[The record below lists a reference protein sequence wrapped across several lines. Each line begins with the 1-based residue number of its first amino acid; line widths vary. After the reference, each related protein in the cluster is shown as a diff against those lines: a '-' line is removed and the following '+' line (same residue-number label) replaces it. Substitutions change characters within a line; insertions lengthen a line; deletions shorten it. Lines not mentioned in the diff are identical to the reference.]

1 MAKQSSQHSDGKC
14 DDLIEERRAANAS
27 KSNTQIIAL
36 NKRFNDT
43 KKKFSMN
50 TMQSADLDEK
60 KVTFAFNDLN
70 TLNNDSSDE

>member
-1 MAKQSSQHSDGKC
+1 
-14 DDLIEERRAANAS
+14 
-27 KSNTQIIAL
+27 
-36 NKRFNDT
+36 
-43 KKKFSMN
+43 MN